1 MEKYRSKSVA
11 EKYSKTCKENLLIV
25 GDQSSYEW
33 QQDLIAMKW
42 MILRLQEFIN
52 EYKNRDDKPTFY
64 SSLEIGYRDLLKRVS
79 EYSCPNMRKEK
90 YKSKSNCPLA
100 DKCMCLKQF
109 LK

>member
-1 MEKYRSKSVA
+1 MKEYRSESVA
-11 EKYSKTCKENLLIV
+11 ERYSKHFDAKLTTV

-33 QQDLIAMKW
+33 QQDLNAMKF

-100 DKCMCLKQF
+100 DKCMCLK
-109 LK
+109 